1 MNDSLGPENSLFDK
15 SPRHFA
21 DNFPDPLDRV
31 PEPSRKLSRN
41 ILEISKERKG
51 SILKR
56 SNNPNIFQRSTTK
69 NRTVAFSTMHAL
81 QNRKRDTIEN
91 LKKSFA
97 SELARK
103 PMENE
108 NIYDSSH
115 HYFIEN
121 SFEPMEY
128 EYDAEKIQELLHE
141 HSQNRH
147 LTFVSTGAQRGDYQF
162 YAIKEQQQESF
173 SSVQALSDTEMKNP
187 MQNSCNS
194 KGNNSKT
201 QENNKSFGNNN
212 SEISRIFFDE
222 SEEQSSKSSLGFH
235 PQNSKGFGSQKKRNK
250 KEIEKKKLENKQKNY
265 LYFQDFLHSTINP
278 SQEELNN
285 NIEEN
290 QKLKKEVTEIPDL
303 FRQHTKII
311 HKRKP
316 EFLKIVEMSEIE
328 KIHYDFDD
336 KNQKNKLIWC
346 KTFRKNILLGVRFI
360 RIFFKD

>member
-1 MNDSLGPENSLFDK
+1 MNDSLEPDLSIFDK
-15 SPRHFA
+15 SPRHFP
-21 DNFPDPLDRV
+21 DNFQNPPDKW
-31 PEPSRKLSRN
+31 PEPNRKLSRN

-51 SILKR
+51 SILKHT
-56 SNNPNIFQRSTTK
+56 NNAPIFQRSTTK
-69 NRTVAFSTMHAL
+69 NKTVAFSTLHVL

-97 SELARK
+97 NELAKK
-103 PMENE
+103 PNE
-108 NIYDSSH
+108 NNEIYDNTH

-121 SFEPMEY
+121 SFEPVEY
-128 EYDAEKIQELLHE
+128 EYDPDKIQELLHE
-141 HSQNRH
+141 QSQNKH
-147 LTFVSTGAQRGDYQF
+147 FTFVSTGTQRGDYQF

-173 SSVQALSDTEMKNP
+173 SSMQALSDTENRNP
-187 MQNSCNS
+187 MQNSGNS
-194 KGNNSKT
+194 NNNSKNMGKSG
-201 QENNKSFGNNN
+201 ESNNKNNKNFGNNN
-212 SEISRIFFDE
+212 SEISRIFFDD

-235 PQNSKGFGSQKKRNK
+235 PQNSKEFGCQKKKTK

-311 HKRKP
+311 NKRKP

-328 KIHYDFDD
+328 KIHYDFDE
-336 KNQKNKLIWC
+336 KNKKNKILWL
-346 KTFRKNILLGVRFI
+346 KTFRKNILLGI
-360 RIFFKD
+360 R